1 MLWLARRLDQGN
13 AMIGLSK
20 EKMQELALAARDAFH
35 LVIEKTAGPNDGIM
49 ALTMAM
55 AQVMVEIG
63 MPAEDRA
70 EGARKIAAFLEEYA
84 NGLAAGVRETLN

>member
-1 MLWLARRLDQGN
+1 
-13 AMIGLSK
+13 MIGLSN
-20 EKMQELALAARDAFH
+20 EKMQELVEAAAAAFY
-35 LVIEKTAGPNDGIM
+35 LIVEKTEGPNDGIM

-55 AQVMVEIG
+55 AKVMVEIG

-84 NGLAAGVRETLN
+84 NGLASGAHQTSH